1 MTRRIIM
8 EKAFASIQKNF
19 ASLEDPRILLKTAHK
34 LIDIIIIAI
43 CAVICGADT
52 WAQIEE
58 FGKTRVE
65 WFESFLELPNGI
77 PSHDTFGRIFSLI
90 SAKLFQACFQQWINE
105 VFQITAG
112 QVIPIDEKT
121 ARRSHN
127 KRSNKAAIHMVHAWA
142 ATNGLLLGQVK
153 TEEKSNEITAI
164 PELLKLLEIK
174 GCIVT
179 IDAMG
184 TQRNIAEEIIE
195 KEADYILAVKGNQ
208 PTLKKSIK
216 NTFEAALENNFDNM
230 EHSEHQ
236 TIEKNHG
243 REKVHTCYVLPILY
257 LLSSEEFKKKW
268 KGLKSIVLIISE
280 RTIDEKKTIEHRF
293 YISSLRPNAKK
304 ILSAI
309 RQHWSV
315 ENSLHW
321 SLDVAF
327 KEDQSRVRIGEAS
340 ENFSLLRKI
349 ALMCLKQ
356 ETSLKGGIQ
365 TKRLRS
371 GWDLQ
376 YLLKVLSV

>member
-1 MTRRIIM
+1 M

-243 REKVHTCYVLPILY
+243 REEVHTCYVLPILY

-280 RTIDEKKTIEHRF
+280 RTIDEKK
-293 YISSLRPNAKK
+293 N
-304 ILSAI
+304 
-309 RQHWSV
+309 
-315 ENSLHW
+315 N
-321 SLDVAF
+321 
-327 KEDQSRVRIGEAS
+327 
-340 ENFSLLRKI
+340 
-349 ALMCLKQ
+349 
-356 ETSLKGGIQ
+356 
-365 TKRLRS
+365 
-371 GWDLQ
+371 
-376 YLLKVLSV
+376 